1 MNEVEENKRSNSVD
15 KNTEAVEIYK
25 QALTFNVVAK
35 YDPSIS
41 QLLHISPYCVIYE
54 YNEDSGDW
62 VKSSYMGPMC
72 VYARRSEWD
81 RYDDDHHPKVE
92 VDAVLNSSTGG
103 YYRFGLLVL
112 NRSQPENFSIGLLG
126 DKYVIDKDINDE
138 RGLLIEKNDEL
149 IIIKDFNDK
158 TFGLW
163 LFDEKDREYMHQLL
177 LYCIDKLE

>member
-1 MNEVEENKRSNSVD
+1 MSTSSAEPLADSGDKANEPF
-15 KNTEAVEIYK
+15 EIYK

-54 YNEDSGDW
+54 YNEESEDW
-62 VKSSYMGPMC
+62 VKSSYMGPVC
-72 VYARRSEWD
+72 VYARRNEWD
-81 RYDDDHHPKVE
+81 RYDDDHFPKVE
-92 VDAVLNSSTGG
+92 VDTVVNSSTGS

-112 NRSQPENFSIGLLG
+112 NRSQPDNFSIGLLG
-126 DKYVIDKDINDE
+126 DRYIVDKDVQA
-138 RGLLIEKNDEL
+138 EKIMIVEKTDEL
-149 IIIKDFNDK
+149 IIVRDFNDK

-163 LFDEKDREYMHQLL
+163 LFDEKDREYMSQLL

>member
-1 MNEVEENKRSNSVD
+1 MTEVAEEKGSNSIE
-15 KNTEAVEIYK
+15 NNNEAIEIYK

-54 YNEDSGDW
+54 YNEETSDW
-62 VKSSYMGPMC
+62 VKSSFMGPLC

-92 VDAVLNSSTGG
+92 VDTVINSSTGS

-112 NRSQPENFSIGLLG
+112 NRGQPENFSIGLLG
-126 DKYVIDKDINDE
+126 DDYIIDKDIKDD

-163 LFDEKDREYMHQLL
+163 LFDEKDREYINQLL
-177 LYCIDKLE
+177 LFCVDKLK